1 MYLTGLINGLLA
13 RNQAFVSYRLPG
25 AIEPVTLLGGT
36 FKTSS
41 NWHSLQNK
49 TGFFVAPFVLTEQ
62 SPYLFYDNGREL
74 KGWQFNLSL
83 EELEH
88 KSLSGKRKKF
98 PAEEVDFKQYKR
110 QADRL
115 VKLLRTGNLT
125 KVVLSRVLVESLPEG
140 FSAGSFFFELCKNY
154 PMAFV
159 YLFNDGFGGFW
170 AGATPETL
178 LDLKNQKAS
187 TMSLAGTLPAKKG
200 GSAEKEWQEKE
211 LEEQK
216 LVTQFVRDKLINN
229 GIQEF
234 IEAPL
239 EVMEAGPVVHLLK
252 RFDFDLPENIS
263 ALELAI
269 SLHPTPAVCGLPP
282 QLALN
287 QILKTETHQRAYYAG
302 FIGPVFNQHHARFFV
317 NLRCMQVIEK
327 NALIFAGGGLL
338 AESDVEREWQETA
351 LKAETLL
358 SVIRKFD

>member
-1 MYLTGLINGLLA
+1 LLA
-13 RNQAFVSYRLPG
+13 RNQAFVSYHLPG
-25 AIEPVTLLGGT
+25 HSEPVSLLGGS
-36 FKTSS
+36 FKTTS
-41 NWHSLQNK
+41 NWLSLQNL
-49 TGFFVAPFVLTEQ
+49 TGFIAAPFMVTEQ
-62 SPYLFYDNGREL
+62 SPYIFYENGQEL
-74 KGWQFNLSL
+74 NGWQFNISL
-83 EELEH
+83 EEFEH
-88 KSLSGKRKKF
+88 KPLSGKRNNAI
-98 PAEEVDFKQYKR
+98 AEAIDFKQYKH

-115 VKLLRTGNLT
+115 VKLLRAGDLT

-140 FSAGSFFFELCKNY
+140 FSAGNFFLELCKNY

-178 LDLKNQKAS
+178 LEVNNQKAS

-200 GSAEKEWQEKE
+200 GSAENEWQEKE

-216 LVTQFVRDKLINN
+216 LVTQFIRDKLINN
-229 GIQEF
+229 GIQYF
-234 IEAPL
+234 FEAPL
-239 EVMEAGPVVHLLK
+239 EVRDAGPVMHLLK
-252 RFDFDLPENIS
+252 RFDFDLPEDIS
-263 ALELAI
+263 ALQLAV
-269 SLHPTPAVCGLPP
+269 SLHPTPAVCGVPP

-302 FIGPVFNQHHARFFV
+302 FIGPVFKQHNARLFV

-338 AESDVEREWQETA
+338 AESDIEREWQETA

-358 SVIRKFD
+358 SVIRKFE